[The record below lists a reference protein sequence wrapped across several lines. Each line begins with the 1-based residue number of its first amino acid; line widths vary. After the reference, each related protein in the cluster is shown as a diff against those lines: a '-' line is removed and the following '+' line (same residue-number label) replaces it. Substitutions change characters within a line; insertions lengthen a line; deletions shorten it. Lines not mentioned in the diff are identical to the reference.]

1 MKRVLKNDIIKTMN
15 IINTKI
21 NNNCINESDMNEFNK
36 VDNTITKC
44 MLKSENKLKHSS
56 HFYPW
61 SPKLAYAILE
71 VRLWKIIYSSIYN
84 THNKSSRIKAVLYRM
99 QLLSVSSYQPTC
111 RSRSCISMRFAHL
124 TTGSC
129 ETLPHA

>member
-1 MKRVLKNDIIKTMN
+1 MKCFLKNDIIKTMN
-15 IINTKI
+15 IINTQI
-21 NNNCINESDMNEFNK
+21 NK

-99 QLLSVSSYQPTC
+99 QLLSVSS
-111 RSRSCISMRFAHL
+111 F
-124 TTGSC
+124 
-129 ETLPHA
+129 PHPIERKKNHSQEKSSEC